1 MSSDDNDLIVNRAI
15 DELRR
20 LPPLDRDAVD
30 RVVRAAAEARVSP
43 ADDEEL
49 MERRRVRS
57 MRIWS
62 AVGLAAAAAV
72 AGFVAGD
79 LRPSRAPATSQAP
92 VALTS
97 GESAMK
103 LRPVANDPSA
113 IVAIPQQFVFEHK
126 SARRVAIVGDFN
138 NWDPKANVMVRDAS
152 GLWSTIL
159 PIMPG
164 RHLFGFM
171 VDDSVFTLDPQKPK
185 ARDPDLGSE
194 GSVLMVGRP

>member
-30 RVVRAAAEARVSP
+30 RVARAAAAARVSP
-43 ADDEEL
+43 ADGEAL
-49 MERRRVRS
+49 MELRRVRS

-72 AGFVAGD
+72 AGFVAGER
-79 LRPSRAPATSQAP
+79 RPSHVTTPQTAG
-92 VALTS
+92 ALVS
-97 GESAMK
+97 GKSAVT
-103 LRPVANDPSA
+103 LRQVANDPSE
-113 IVAIPQQFVFEHK
+113 IVAIPQQFVFEHR
-126 SARRVAIVGDFN
+126 SARHVAIVGDFN
-138 NWDPKANVMVRDAS
+138 NWDPKANAMVRDAS

-159 PIMPG
+159 PIIPG
-164 RHLFGFM
+164 RHLFGFI
-171 VDDSVFTLDPQKPK
+171 VDDSVFTLDPHKPK